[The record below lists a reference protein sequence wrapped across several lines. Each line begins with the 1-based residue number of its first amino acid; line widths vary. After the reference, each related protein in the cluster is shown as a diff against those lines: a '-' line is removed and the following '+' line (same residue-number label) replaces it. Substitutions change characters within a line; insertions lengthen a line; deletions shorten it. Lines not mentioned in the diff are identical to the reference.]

1 MVPIH
6 LKRLSPSGNAD
17 TPFSP
22 DIMSDKSSCCSRL
35 LTECLSLG
43 KLTWLSLFLV
53 VVVVVVTVGLERVEA
68 ALVSC
73 SLLLALDDVVI
84 VAVVAVVLVVV
95 VDDGV
100 VLLVD
105 DMSSQSVF
113 PLVTA
118 NNLICK
124 TTRYVCVSLRSEL

>member
-1 MVPIH
+1 
-6 LKRLSPSGNAD
+6 
-17 TPFSP
+17 
-22 DIMSDKSSCCSRL
+22 MSDKSSCCSRL

-53 VVVVVVTVGLERVEA
+53 VVVVTVGLERVEA

-84 VAVVAVVLVVV
+84 VAVGAVVLEVV

-100 VLLVD
+100 VLLLVD
-105 DMSSQSVF
+105 DMSKSMCQSVF
-113 PLVTA
+113 PLIT
-118 NNLICK
+118 LL
-124 TTRYVCVSLRSEL
+124 TT